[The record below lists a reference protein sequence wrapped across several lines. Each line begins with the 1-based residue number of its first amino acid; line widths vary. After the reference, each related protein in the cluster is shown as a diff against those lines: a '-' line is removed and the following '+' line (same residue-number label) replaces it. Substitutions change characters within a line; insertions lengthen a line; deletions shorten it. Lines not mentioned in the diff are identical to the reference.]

1 MTRILHILSSLA
13 RNGTETFIMNLFKA
27 IDRNRFHF
35 DFLIFTEE
43 TEGYYE
49 EAKALGAKIYRLPPR
64 SKGPLKYLK
73 ALDSFFANHAR
84 EYDCVHLHG
93 NSLSSIAPIHYAKR
107 YGIPTRVFHVHST
120 SCEGLHNR
128 ILHNI
133 NKHLT
138 YHEGTHF
145 LACSKPAVEWGYRNS
160 KAYKDAK
167 IITNG
172 INLEKFEYDPRR
184 REAIRKD
191 MGLGHSLTIIH
202 IGSFNVIKNHSF
214 LIKIFASITKRLP
227 DARLI
232 LVGKGPLMNP
242 TRELAAQMG
251 ILDKILFLGTRND
264 VADILQ
270 AADVAVMPSLFEGL
284 PFTAIEAH
292 ASRLPLIASDNL
304 PQELN
309 ILKRHHI
316 LSLSEPIEKWADMII
331 RIAKEPRTACRDA
344 ALMDYSIETTVSQ
357 LYNIYTTQSTE
368 MS

>member
-1 MTRILHILSSLA
+1 
-13 RNGTETFIMNLFKA
+13 MNLFKA
-27 IDRNRFHF
+27 IDRNRFQF

-49 EAKALGAKIYRLPPR
+49 EAKALGAKIYRLPLR

-73 ALDSFFANHAR
+73 ALDSFFASHAE
-84 EYDCVHLHG
+84 EYDCAHLHG
-93 NSLSSIAPIHYAKR
+93 NSLTSIAPIHYAKR
-107 YGIPTRVFHVHST
+107 YGIPTRIFHVHSI

-145 LACSKPAVEWGYRNS
+145 LACSRPALDWGYKNT
-160 KAYKDAK
+160 KAYKDTK

-184 REAIRKD
+184 REAVRKD
-191 MGLGHSLTIIH
+191 LGLGNSLTIIH
-202 IGSFNVIKNHSF
+202 IGTFNTIKNHSF
-214 LIKIFASITKRLP
+214 LLNIFASITKVHP

-242 TRELAAQMG
+242 TRELAAKMG
-251 ILDKILFLGTRND
+251 ILEKILFLGARND
-264 VADILQ
+264 VAELLQ
-270 AADVAVMPSLFEGL
+270 AADVSVIPSLFEGL
-284 PFTAIEAH
+284 PFSVIEAH
-292 ASRLPLIASDNL
+292 ASGLPVIASDNL
-304 PQELN
+304 PKELN
-309 ILKRHHI
+309 AMERHHT
-316 LSLSEPIEKWADMII
+316 LPLSESADKWADVIL
-331 RIAKEPRTACRDA
+331 KEAMKTRHKCHDPELKR
-344 ALMDYSIETTVSQ
+344 YSITNTVLQ
-357 LYNIYTTQSTE
+357 LCDIYEAQSAE

>member
-27 IDRNRFHF
+27 IDRNSFQF

-49 EAKALGAKIYRLPPR
+49 EATALGAKIYRLPPR

-84 EYDCVHLHG
+84 EYDCAHLHG
-93 NSLSSIAPIHYAKR
+93 NSLTSIAPIHYAKR
-107 YGIPTRVFHVHST
+107 HGIPTRIFHVHST

-133 NKHLT
+133 NKHLI
-138 YHEGTHF
+138 YHDGTHF
-145 LACSKPAVEWGYRNS
+145 LACSRPAVEWGYKNT

-172 INLEKFEYDPRR
+172 IDIEKFEYDPRK
-184 REAIRKD
+184 REAVRKD
-191 MGLGHSLTIIH
+191 LGLDNSLTIIH
-202 IGSFNVIKNHSF
+202 IGTFNTIKNHSF
-214 LIKIFASITKRLP
+214 LLNVFASITKEHP

-242 TRELAAQMG
+242 TRELAAKMG
-251 ILDKILFLGTRND
+251 IIGKILFLGARND
-264 VADILQ
+264 VADLLQ
-270 AADVAVMPSLFEGL
+270 AADVSVIPSLFEGL
-284 PFTAIEAH
+284 SITAIEAH
-292 ASRLPLIASDNL
+292 ASRLPVIASDNL
-304 PQELN
+304 PKELSA
-309 ILKRHHI
+309 IKRHHT
-316 LSLSEPIEKWADMII
+316 LSLNEPAAKWADVII
-331 RIAKEPRTACRDA
+331 RTAMEPRSRYTDDA
-344 ALMDYSIETTVSQ
+344 LSDYSITTTISQ
-357 LYNIYTTQSTE
+357 LFGIYSAHSDK
-368 MS
+368 MP